1 MADKKGNTG
10 YRNTGYRN
18 TGDMNTGN
26 YNNGDSNTG
35 SCNTGYRNTGNMNTG
50 NMNTGSWNT
59 GNMNTGSWNTGNWNT
74 GNYNTGSCNTT
85 TPNVRL
91 FNKETDWKF
100 TGTKYASFLN
110 KIYKYQCNLCRWVY
124 SKDMTL
130 EEKRDHKTHE
140 TTGGYLKVLKSKYN
154 EKEVSKEDIDYFESL
169 PNFCPK
175 ILEETTGIVLNKTK
189 TIEIDGETIE
199 ISLDSFNQLK
209 KSLLK

>member
-35 SCNTGYRNTGNMNTG
+35 SCNTGYRNTGNM
-50 NMNTGSWNT
+50 NT